1 MKKAVIY
8 YRVSTTE
15 QNCDRQKNDL
25 ISFVKAMGYEI
36 VKTYEEKKSATEDMR
51 TRAQLTEM
59 RKLTKDIVDTIFVW
73 DITRLSRK
81 SIDFIN
87 LVHEFSEKGIN
98 IWFYDKSLQTLDSN
112 GKINAITEMY
122 MYILGLFAQMDAE
135 NLKAKYDSGKEAAL
149 AKGYTYTYNTPLG
162 YKIIN
167 KKLVVDE
174 AIAPFVKEAF
184 ELYVSGKSMRYITDW
199 FNINKVPLKRYIDT
213 KVWVKSS
220 VEKILKNTVYYGK
233 GKRKKLIN
241 KETGE
246 QLIRYFDVPAIIDKA
261 LWDKAQAQFQLNK
274 TATDKTRK
282 RNNLLRGLLKC
293 GLCNNNYL
301 VGNSKGLPMY
311 RCCDQYKDTNQKKG
325 CNNGGILLTTA
336 DTVIWESIKNSY
348 EQDLYLEKYNK
359 QRTSYLEQYNANMSK
374 IRNIDEDIDKLEKEL
389 ERAQRAYVKGL
400 FSELDLEKQTK
411 QTKRDISRMITLK
424 AEIEAQNALL
434 YDRTNMQ
441 ISLDNDYIR
450 SESLSYSEKKEICNK
465 LIENIY
471 IYCYGTFYRL
481 LKVVLK
487 AGVVLNILL
496 NNKSKKYCVID
507 DGIITFNNPLSVPEF
522 VRSEVKDFSVISNNN
537 NLFKENIFGD
547 YTYKEIWEIMDKYGY
562 IKKLVI
568 SNTEEI
574 YTKNNPE

>member
-8 YRVSTTE
+8 YRVSTSE

-25 ISFVKAMGYEI
+25 VPFVKAMGYEI
-36 VKTYEEKKSATEDMR
+36 VKTFEEKKSATEDMK
-51 TRAQLTEM
+51 TREQLTEM
-59 RKLTKDIVDTIFVW
+59 RKLTKDTVDTIFIW

-87 LVHEFSEKGIN
+87 LVHEFSEKSIN
-98 IWFYDKSLQTLDSN
+98 IWFYDKSLQTLDAN
-112 GKINAITEMY
+112 GKTNAITEMY

-135 NLKAKYDSGKEAAL
+135 NLKAKYNSGKEAAL
-149 AKGYTYTYNTPLG
+149 AKGYAYTYNTPLG

-167 KKLVVDE
+167 KKLTIDE
-174 AIAPFVKEAF
+174 TIAPFVKEAF
-184 ELYVSGKSMRYITDW
+184 ELYVSGKSIRYITDW
-199 FNINKVPLKRYIDT
+199 FNINKIPLKRYANT

-246 QLIRYFDVPAIIDKA
+246 QLVRYFDVPAIIDKA
-261 LWDKAQAQFQLNK
+261 LWDKTQAQFQINK
-274 TATDKTRK
+274 TTTDKTRK

-301 VGNSKGLPMY
+301 VGSSKGMPMY
-311 RCCDQYKDTNQKKG
+311 RCCDQYKDVNQKKG
-325 CNNGGILLTTA
+325 CSNGGVLLTTA
-336 DTVIWESIKNSY
+336 DAVIWEAIRSNY

-359 QRTSYLEQYNANMSK
+359 RKTFYLEKYNANMDK
-374 IRNIDEDIDKLEKEL
+374 IRNIDKDIDKLEKEL

-400 FSELDLEKQTK
+400 FSEQDLEKQTK
-411 QTKRDISRMITLK
+411 QTKREISRMSTLK

-434 YDRTNMQ
+434 YDRVNMQ

-450 SESLSYSEKKEICNK
+450 SKSLSHNEKKEVCNK
-465 LIENIY
+465 LIERIY
-471 IYCYGTFYRL
+471 IYSYGTFYRL
-481 LKVVLK
+481 LRVILK
-487 AGVVLNILL
+487 AGMELNVLL

-507 DGIITFNNPLSVPEF
+507 DGTVTFNNPLLIPESF
-522 VRSEVKDFSVISNNN
+522 RSEVKDFCVTSNNN
-537 NLFKENIFGD
+537 DMFKEEIFGD
-547 YTYKEIWEIMDKYGY
+547 YTYKEVWEIMDRYGY
-562 IKKLVI
+562 IKKL
-568 SNTEEI
+568 T
-574 YTKNNPE
+574 NPNKENLQEMT

>member
-537 NLFKENIFGD
+537 NLFKENIIGD
-547 YTYKEIWEIMDKYGY
+547 YTYK
-562 IKKLVI
+562 
-568 SNTEEI
+568 
-574 YTKNNPE
+574 